1 MGSKALWISGV
12 AAVLATTAPVLG
24 QQKPPPIAAPPP
36 TGPTAAPDAAQTGTR
51 LPITEQVAE
60 TLGYLPDETTR
71 MTVPVNIDGQGP
83 FQFVVDTGAER
94 TVISR
99 ELARTLSLN
108 PGRTATVHSM
118 TEVSEIPTVVIPG
131 LQIGGRTVSDIH
143 APALSQGNLGAQGML
158 GVDSLQTQRVMFDF
172 KRREMTITPSRRRE
186 AAWPEDGT
194 IVVTGRRHFGRLMLV
209 DASIEGQRVVVIVDT
224 GSQVTVGN
232 TALRRALTARNR
244 LSALYPI
251 ELLSI
256 TGGTLA
262 AEYGVAHRIRIG
274 NIDIQDLP
282 VAFAD
287 VHPFR
292 QLRLM
297 DRPAILLGMDA
308 MHLFERVSIDFAN
321 RRVRVLLPGTSEQ
334 IPLTRM
340 AGTVPGVRAI
350 S

>member
-1 MGSKALWISGV
+1 MGSKGLWISGV
-12 AAVLATTAPVLG
+12 AAVLATAAPVSG
-24 QQKPPPIAAPPP
+24 QQKPVTVEAP
-36 TGPTAAPDAAQTGTR
+36 PTAAAPDAQTGTR
-51 LPITEQVAE
+51 LPISEEVAE

-71 MTVPVNIDGQGP
+71 MTVPVNIDGRGP
-83 FQFVVDTGAER
+83 FRFVVDTGAER

-99 ELARTLSLN
+99 ELARSLDLN

-118 TEVSEIPTVVIPG
+118 TEVSQIATVVIPD
-131 LQIGGRTVSDIH
+131 LQIGGRSVNGIN

-172 KRREMTITPSRRRE
+172 KRQEMTITPSRRRE
-186 AAWPEDGT
+186 VAWPDENT

-232 TALRRALTARNR
+232 TALRRALSARNR
-244 LSALYPI
+244 LGTLYPI

-256 TGGTLA
+256 TGGQLQ

-282 VAFAD
+282 IAFAD

-292 QLRLM
+292 QLQLM

-321 RRVRVLLPGTSEQ
+321 RRVRVLLPGSSMESTN
-334 IPLTRM
+334 TRM
-340 AGTVPGVRAI
+340 ARADRADRP

>member
-1 MGSKALWISGV
+1 MGSKALWTSGV
-12 AAVLATTAPVLG
+12 AAIMAMTAPVLG
-24 QQKPPPIAAPPP
+24 QQQPVTVVAPPP
-36 TGPTAAPDAAQTGTR
+36 AAAPAPETGTR
-51 LPITEQVAE
+51 LPITEEVAQI
-60 TLGYLPDETTR
+60 LGYLPDETTR
-71 MTVPVNIDGQGP
+71 MTVPVDIDGQGP
-83 FQFVVDTGAER
+83 FRFVVDTGAER

-99 ELARTLSLN
+99 ELARTLDLD

-118 TEVSEIPTVVIPG
+118 TEVSEIATVVIPD
-131 LQIGGRTVSDIH
+131 LRIAGRSVNDIH

-158 GVDSLQTQRVMFDF
+158 GVDSLQSQRVMFDF
-172 KRREMTITPSRRRE
+172 KRREMTIVPSRRRE
-186 AAWPEDGT
+186 VHWPDDGT

-244 LSALYPI
+244 LGALHPI

-256 TGGTLA
+256 TGGQLS

-274 NIDIQDLP
+274 TIDIRDLP
-282 VAFAD
+282 IAFAD

-292 QLRLM
+292 QLQLM

-321 RRVRVLLPGTSEQ
+321 RRVRVLLPGTSQQ
-334 IPLTRM
+334 IPMTRM
-340 AGTVPGVRAI
+340 AGTVPGVRVA